1 MYGTEQNCNY
11 FVNYPRFKSIIIK
24 LLKWSKILEVANFE
38 GEMEIFYT
46 HSGLYL
52 IIGL

>member
-1 MYGTEQNCNY
+1 MYGMEQNCNY

-24 LLKWSKILEVANFE
+24 LLKWSEILEVTNFE
-38 GEMEIFYT
+38 RKVENFYT
-46 HSGLYL
+46 HSGLYH